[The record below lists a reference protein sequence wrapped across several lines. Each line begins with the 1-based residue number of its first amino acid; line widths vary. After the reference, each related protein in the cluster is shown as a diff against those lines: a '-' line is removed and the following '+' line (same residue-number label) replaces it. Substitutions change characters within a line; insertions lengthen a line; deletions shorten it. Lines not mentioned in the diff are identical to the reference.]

1 VACIL
6 VILLGPAR
14 SGAQTAE
21 TWVDYFAN
29 WTTQSDW
36 SYEVNPGFAKAVSGG
51 QWLDTYV
58 GLNTTYNP
66 VNWFS
71 AEGNFETHYTFD
83 HSTEDILELRPW
95 LGLNFIWATF
105 GNRLNLFYPMI
116 SARLERRHFWYQS
129 SGVEDTKE
137 RLRLRAF
144 ARFTLNNET
153 LEQGTYYLLF
163 LAEAYVPLDGEAREV
178 SADKYRLQT
187 GVGYVFGPD
196 MRMEI
201 QYIMMRT
208 RNTQSNEFEVSSHI
222 LWLALRHYL

>member
-1 VACIL
+1 
-6 VILLGPAR
+6 
-14 SGAQTAE
+14 
-21 TWVDYFAN
+21 
-29 WTTQSDW
+29 
-36 SYEVNPGFAKAVSGG
+36 
-51 QWLDTYV
+51 
-58 GLNTTYNP
+58 
-66 VNWFS
+66 
-71 AEGNFETHYTFD
+71 
-83 HSTEDILELRPW
+83 
-95 LGLNFIWATF
+95 
-105 GNRLNLFYPMI
+105 
-116 SARLERRHFWYQS
+116 
-129 SGVEDTKE
+129 VEDTKE